1 MTKDVMIREVTD
13 RATDLFN
20 IDVDENHPKK
30 KFTQKEITSVL
41 RAFADCVIDNI
52 TENKTEKIPLP
63 GVGNFAAKH
72 VAEKSGTVQLGDNKG
87 STWHKDAEDQLV
99 FKVSTAVKTLG

>member
-20 IDVDENHPKK
+20 IDVDENRPKK

-41 RAFADCVIDNI
+41 RAFADCVIDNV
-52 TENKTEKIPLP
+52 TEDKTEKIPLP
-63 GVGNFAAKH
+63 GIGSFTAKH
-72 VAEKSGTVQLGDNKG
+72 VAEKSGTVQLGGNKG
-87 STWHKDAEDQLV
+87 SIWHKDAEDQLV

>member
-13 RATDLFN
+13 RATDIFN

-41 RAFADCVIDNI
+41 
-52 TENKTEKIPLP
+52 
-63 GVGNFAAKH
+63 
-72 VAEKSGTVQLGDNKG
+72 
-87 STWHKDAEDQLV
+87 
-99 FKVSTAVKTLG
+99 

>member
-13 RATDLFN
+13 RATDIFN

-41 RAFADCVIDNI
+41 RAFAEAMMCLIFAFGSAPVTTIDNSI
-52 TENKTEKIPLP
+52 GLR
-63 GVGNFAAKH
+63 
-72 VAEKSGTVQLGDNKG
+72 
-87 STWHKDAEDQLV
+87 STLISPYPDFL
-99 FKVSTAVKTLG
+99 LM